1 MDYRYLLQEEN
12 ERVMERYQLSMDRIR
27 AMKEEDMAEPYGGYF
42 RSVGAF
48 VEMMD
53 ELVNSLYEGEELS
66 LAQMEERNLRLYG
79 DVLPERYG
87 ESYANPGYA
96 AKQLGKELGQ
106 LLCFLYTEIRG
117 EIVLAFE
124 RRLEEMTAVNETFI
138 EIYNMFQEAFAEGK
152 KAPAHKE
159 IQDALYLS
167 LIHISEPTRP

>member
-96 AKQLGKELGQ
+96 AKQLGRNWGS
-106 LLCFLYTEIRG
+106 CCAFFIRNPRG
-117 EIVLAFE
+117 DCPGL
-124 RRLEEMTAVNETFI
+124 
-138 EIYNMFQEAFAEGK
+138 
-152 KAPAHKE
+152 
-159 IQDALYLS
+159 
-167 LIHISEPTRP
+167 

>member
-66 LAQMEERNLRLYG
+66 LAQMAAGALWGKLRQ
-79 DVLPERYG
+79 
-87 ESYANPGYA
+87 S
-96 AKQLGKELGQ
+96 
-106 LLCFLYTEIRG
+106 
-117 EIVLAFE
+117 
-124 RRLEEMTAVNETFI
+124 RLR
-138 EIYNMFQEAFAEGK
+138 GK
-152 KAPAHKE
+152 KAGKGTGTA
-159 IQDALYLS
+159 AVLS
-167 LIHISEPTRP
+167 LYGNPRGDCPGL

>member
-87 ESYANPGYA
+87 ES
-96 AKQLGKELGQ
+96 
-106 LLCFLYTEIRG
+106 
-117 EIVLAFE
+117 
-124 RRLEEMTAVNETFI
+124 
-138 EIYNMFQEAFAEGK
+138 
-152 KAPAHKE
+152 
-159 IQDALYLS
+159 
-167 LIHISEPTRP
+167 